1 MFVPRDLSAGE
12 TDPDTPNINIRHRT
26 FLSPLPSPPLS
37 SLHLTMDHQPKTLQ
51 SFLKSWS
58 WSHSIFFPFLACS
71 QRATIQEYNNNQMK
85 IVYND
90 IYNKGTLRLTLFL
103 LKLATSTC
111 GYWPR
116 WFLDLTTDSECLLS
130 LNSGSMLRLLSDLEQ
145 NRRTSELL
153 KIWKIADITTFIVF
167 LNAKKIRILASN
179 VRFMESIGYSEFI
192 IQFDVDYNFSSYTL
206 TVLTC

>member
-1 MFVPRDLSAGE
+1 
-12 TDPDTPNINIRHRT
+12 
-26 FLSPLPSPPLS
+26 
-37 SLHLTMDHQPKTLQ
+37 
-51 SFLKSWS
+51 
-58 WSHSIFFPFLACS
+58 
-71 QRATIQEYNNNQMK
+71 MK

-90 IYNKGTLRLTLFL
+90 IYNKGTLRLTIFLF
-103 LKLATSTC
+103 KLATSTC
-111 GYWPR
+111 RYWPR

-179 VRFMESIGYSEFI
+179 VRFMESMGYSKFI
-192 IQFDVDYNFSSYTL
+192 IQFEIITSHLTHSLFSPVRAGCWYSVDRKFVRSFALL
-206 TVLTC
+206 TTKYIRNDEFGGNSVRALVQTSIRNHILRCLSLLVRL